1 METESEKISN
11 EEEWQEEDDV
21 EFFLQQ
27 KKIRIGND
35 NSVRSAELTI
45 SPEKFWGDVEWRDF
59 DCVDE
64 RKNFAYV
71 DKKKTDRL
79 ESITYFCSTKN
90 GIIRFKSLNLKTLF
104 PDGFFDED
112 LEEVNT
118 KIRVPVAKARITPY
132 KTEYGVTF
140 LSIVVP
146 FVERV

>member
-90 GIIRFKSLNLKTLF
+90 GM
-104 PDGFFDED
+104 
-112 LEEVNT
+112 EEVYT